1 MNLVFMSNTLTPNR
15 KENVDWILHKK
26 ESSKTQKFVDLLPY
40 NTFPPEVFFEYTRLN
55 NDWIRDKKWDDVK
68 ITEEL
73 PNTEKYVIFY
83 DTFNS
88 IGAVEELV
96 NKDSDVSNKIISDLK
111 ESKCSIVFFLTD

>member
-26 ESSKTQKFVDLLPY
+26 ESSKTQKLVDLLPH
-40 NTFPPEVFFEYTRLN
+40 NTFTSELFFEYTRLD
-55 NDWIRDKKWDDVK
+55 NDWIRDEKWNDVK

-83 DTFNS
+83 
-88 IGAVEELV
+88 
-96 NKDSDVSNKIISDLK
+96 
-111 ESKCSIVFFLTD
+111 

>member
-55 NDWIRDKKWDDVK
+55 NDWIRYKNGMMLRLLKNYQIQKNMLFFMIPLIV
-68 ITEEL
+68 
-73 PNTEKYVIFY
+73 
-83 DTFNS
+83 
-88 IGAVEELV
+88 LV
-96 NKDSDVSNKIISDLK
+96 QLK
-111 ESKCSIVFFLTD
+111 N